1 MRENIDQ
8 CVSAAARDT
17 GPITRVKSWVRNLG
31 SLEATTHSLI
41 VVSVRLAAATAEPA
55 VKL

>member
-1 MRENIDQ
+1 MRENVDQ
-8 CVSAAARDT
+8 RVSAAERDT

-31 SLEATTHSLI
+31 SLQETTHWLI
-41 VVSVRLAAATAEPA
+41 VASVRLAAATAEPA